1 MHDETTLFDSGFRER
16 NEVLVVSLTALC
28 CIKSRWVCWTPLLAA
43 ADRGHTE
50 CVRLLLDH
58 AERIHRD
65 QYDRN
70 ATYLSAEAGHAQVL
84 RELLQWS
91 DVELDPSTG
100 SRGLSPLEI
109 ALRNANEEA
118 AMVLIPY
125 SDINRICPTGDRPL
139 NLAAKSMSLEAIQ
152 QLLAQRGIHVNA
164 KGSGG
169 RTVLHTAAMS
179 EDKKMIELAL
189 THPDIDVNIRDNDG
203 NTPLTFTIFKA
214 LLSGQLGASYS
225 ITIKT

>member
-1 MHDETTLFDSGFRER
+1 
-16 NEVLVVSLTALC
+16 
-28 CIKSRWVCWTPLLAA
+28 LLAA

-58 AERIHRD
+58 AERNHRD
-65 QYDRN
+65 QYGRN
-70 ATYLSAEAGHAQVL
+70 ATYLAAEAGHAQ
-84 RELLQWS
+84 
-91 DVELDPSTG
+91 
-100 SRGLSPLEI
+100 
-109 ALRNANEEA
+109 EA

-179 EDKKMIELAL
+179 GDKKMIELAL

-203 NTPLTFTIFKA
+203 NTPLT
-214 LLSGQLGASYS
+214 
-225 ITIKT
+225 